1 MRRPVGVKWVL
12 LVFRWT
18 RFFPVPSR
26 YCRHPS
32 IRTLSE
38 RLSLGASWAFSLQPV
53 LPPVRR
59 PLFHSEEWKLGQG
72 FDAVTGTR
80 RVSFWFF
87 PFPGAFGFWFVLVFR
102 PRQAPPANCAN
113 SLPSTSP
120 SGNTPPTPEIRPF
133 SFDSARAA

>member
-18 RFFPVPSR
+18 RFFPLPSR

-53 LPPVRR
+53 WPPVRR
-59 PLFHSEEWKLGQG
+59 PLFHWEKLLL
-72 FDAVTGTR
+72 
-80 RVSFWFF
+80 SFAATVLTFF
-87 PFPGAFGFWFVLVFR
+87 IAGLLLSVVL
-102 PRQAPPANCAN
+102 
-113 SLPSTSP
+113 SSTSITWERTASRRETGLLIP
-120 SGNTPPTPEIRPF
+120 SVHASYE
-133 SFDSARAA
+133 